1 MAVLKRKVIKTGI
14 PGLDELLGGGLEEKS
29 ITTVLG
35 GPGSGKST
43 LVLQYLYMGAKLY
56 KQAGMFISFEETKED
71 IYVHSLNY
79 GWDFEKLE
87 DENMFTLLTYKP
99 YEIKKLFERG
109 GSMLRDVVASI
120 DAKRIG
126 IDSITSYAYLFE
138 NIYEA
143 REGLVTMFDNFK
155 KWGCTSMIT
164 YEKNPTEY
172 KHFDVGLEYMVD
184 GLIYLYYRRQKKGRV
199 RAIEIVK
206 MRGMPH
212 AEDIYTFEI
221 KPNKGIV
228 IHTGKSI
235 FFQI

>member
-1 MAVLKRKVIKTGI
+1 MYKRKIIKTGM

-29 ITTVLG
+29 ITTILG
-35 GPGSGKST
+35 GPGSGKT
-43 LVLQYLYMGAKLY
+43 TFVLQYLYKGATKY
-56 KQAGMFISFEETKED
+56 NQPGMFISFEENKED

-109 GSMLRDVVASI
+109 GSMLRDVVSSI
-120 DAKRIG
+120 DVKRIG

-138 NIYEA
+138 NVYEA
-143 REGLVTMFDNFK
+143 RDGLVTMFDNFK
-155 KWGCTSMIT
+155 KWGCTTMIT
-164 YEKNPTEY
+164 SEKNPDEPRQ
-172 KHFDVGLEYMVD
+172 FDIGLEYMVD

-206 MRGMPH
+206 MRGLEH
-212 AEDIYTFEI
+212 KEDIFTFVIEPKKGI
-221 KPNKGIV
+221 IVYPNK
-228 IHTGKSI
+228 SM
-235 FFQI
+235 FFQV